1 MKISEIK
8 ELSTPDL
15 LERIDTEKTMLV
27 RLKLNHAI
35 SPLDN
40 PQKIKEARITIA
52 RLMTEL
58 RSRELSI
65 RNQIANISN
74 GKEFQ
79 KRTYR
84 CCCQQ

>member
-1 MKISEIK
+1 MKMSEIK

-15 LERIDTEKTMLV
+15 IERIDSEKSMLV

-40 PQKIKEARITIA
+40 PQKIKQSRTTIS

-58 RSRELSI
+58 RSREL
-65 RNQIANISN
+65 NN
-74 GKEFQ
+74 K
-79 KRTYR
+79 K
-84 CCCQQ
+84 